1 MFYCLGI
8 ENYPAVTSAEDSSE
22 AKVDF
27 DDLFQ
32 GGQKIEINSIDVE
45 LLQAKWK
52 KILES
57 IDSKNIAYLN
67 GLQQKAVYLSTSLD
81 DCIKRMDSIEE
92 FFSLLFLHVKVIYL
106 LKNIICR
113 I

>member
-1 MFYCLGI
+1 MFYCLET
-8 ENYPAVTSAEDSSE
+8 ENYPTVTSAEDISE
-22 AKVDF
+22 TKIDF

-32 GGQKIEINSIDVE
+32 GGQRVEINSIDVE

-67 GLQQKAVYLSTSLD
+67 GLQQKTGYLSTSLD
-81 DCIKRMDSIEE
+81 DCIKRMDSIDE
-92 FFSLLFLHVKVIYL
+92 FFSLLFLHIKVFCY
-106 LKNIICR
+106 
-113 I
+113 

>member
-1 MFYCLGI
+1 MIMFYCLGI
-8 ENYPAVTSAEDSSE
+8 DNYPAATSAEDTSE
-22 AKVDF
+22 TNIGF

-32 GGQKIEINSIDVE
+32 GEQKVEINSIDVE

-67 GLQQKAVYLSTSLD
+67 GLQQKTVYLSTSLD
-81 DCIKRMDSIEE
+81 DCIKRMDSIDE
-92 FFSLLFLHVKVIYL
+92 FFSLLFLHIKVIY
-106 LKNIICR
+106 
-113 I
+113 